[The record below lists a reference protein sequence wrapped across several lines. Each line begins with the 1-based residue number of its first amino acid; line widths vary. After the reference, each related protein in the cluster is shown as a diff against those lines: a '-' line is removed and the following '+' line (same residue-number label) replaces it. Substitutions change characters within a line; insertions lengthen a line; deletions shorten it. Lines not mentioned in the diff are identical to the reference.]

1 MSISQQV
8 FTIGTATETIVQ
20 PSVDAAHVTIQNLQP
35 EYEVG
40 AYSRDGYVFLLS
52 QTFTVTSPGTV
63 TFSLATP
70 PGGVQFDF
78 YSILTTNAQVTA
90 TLIEGGSVVSAGTPI
105 PAYNLNR
112 QVGGSHAAVFDTAT
126 SVSGGTVL
134 ATELVPGENK
144 ASGGID
150 SSKIFTLLGS
160 STYAMRFVNNGNQ
173 STTVG
178 FDLGF
183 SEQFNGAHDVWLGA
197 NGSAY
202 RLSGGETL
210 QLELDAGESVVA
222 TGGGTPVQVAVIRQ
236 D

>member
-1 MSISQQV
+1 MAITQQV
-8 FTIGTATETIVQ
+8 FTLGTVTETIVA
-20 PSVDAAHVTIQNLQP
+20 PSVDAARVTIKNLQP
-35 EYEVG
+35 EYQVG

-52 QTFTVTSPGTV
+52 RTFSVPSPGTV

-78 YSILTTNAQVTA
+78 YSILTTDAQVTA
-90 TLIEGGSVVSAGTPI
+90 TLIEGGTVVSAGTPI

-112 QVGGSHAAVFDTAT
+112 QVEGAHAAVLDTAT
-126 SVSGGTVL
+126 SVTGGTVI

-144 ASGGID
+144 ASGGLD

-183 SEQFNGAHDVWLGA
+183 SEQFNGAHDVWLGLPDGA
-197 NGSAY
+197 MLLKGS
-202 RLSGGETL
+202 EEV
-210 QLELDAGESVVA
+210 QLALDAGESVVA
-222 TGGGTPVQVAVIRQ
+222 TGGGTPVKVAVIRQ

>member
-1 MSISQQV
+1 MAITQAV
-8 FTIGTATETIVQ
+8 YTLGTSTVQIVA
-20 PSVDAAHVTIQNLQP
+20 PSVDAAKVTIKNLQP

-52 QTFTVTSPGTV
+52 QTFSVPSPGTV
-63 TFSLATP
+63 SFSLATP

-78 YSILTTNAQVTA
+78 YSILTTDAQVTA
-90 TLIEGGSVVSAGTPI
+90 TLVEGGSVVSAGTPI

-112 QVGGSHAAVFDTAT
+112 QVGGTHAAVFDTAT
-126 SVSGGTVL
+126 SVSGGTVI

-144 ASGGID
+144 ASGGLD

-173 STTVG
+173 STTVA

-197 NGSAY
+197 NGSAM
-202 RLSGGETL
+202 RLSGGDEV
-210 QLELDAGESVVA
+210 QLFLDAGEGVVA

>member
-8 FTIGTATETIVQ
+8 FTLGTATETIVQ
-20 PSVDAAHVTIQNLQP
+20 PSVDAAKVTIKNLQP

-52 QTFTVTSPGTV
+52 QTFSVPSPGTV
-63 TFSLATP
+63 TFSMATP

-78 YSILTTNAQVTA
+78 YTIATTDAQVTA
-90 TLIEGGSVVSAGTPI
+90 TLIEGATVVSAGTPI

-112 QVGGSHAAVFDTAT
+112 QIGGTAAAVLDAAT
-126 SVSGGTVL
+126 SVTGGTVI
-134 ATELVPGENK
+134 ATELVPGQNK
-144 ASGGID
+144 AAGGLD

-160 STYAMRFVNNGNQ
+160 HTYAMRFVNNGNQ
-173 STTVG
+173 STTVA

-183 SEQFNGAHDVWLGA
+183 SEQFNGGHDVWLGLA
-197 NGSAY
+197 DESM
-202 RLSGGETL
+202 RLSGGGEV
-210 QLELDAGESVVA
+210 QLFLDAGEPIVA
-222 TGGGTPVQVAVIRQ
+222 TGGGTPVKVAVIRQ

>member
-1 MSISQQV
+1 VSISQQV
-8 FTIGTATETIVQ
+8 FTLGTTTQTIVQ

-35 EYEVG
+35 QYEIG
-40 AYSRDGYVFLLS
+40 AYSRDGYVFLMS
-52 QTFTVTSPGTV
+52 KTFTVASPGTV
-63 TFSLATP
+63 TFSMATP
-70 PGGVQFDF
+70 PGGAQFDF
-78 YSILTTNAQVTA
+78 YTIATTDAQVTA

-112 QVGGSHAAVFDTAT
+112 QVGGAHASVFDTAT
-126 SVSGGTVL
+126 SVTGGTVI
-134 ATELVPGENK
+134 ATELIPGQNK
-144 ASGGID
+144 SSGGVD

-173 STTVG
+173 STTVA

-183 SEQFNGAHDVWLGA
+183 SEQFNGGHDVWLGA

-202 RLSGGETL
+202 RLTGGDTL

>member
-1 MSISQQV
+1 VAITQQV
-8 FTIGTATETIVQ
+8 FTLGTATETIVQ
-20 PSVDAAHVTIQNLQP
+20 PSVDAAKVTIKNLQP
-35 EYEVG
+35 EYQVG

-52 QTFTVTSPGTV
+52 KTFTVASPGTV
-63 TFSLATP
+63 TFSMATP

-78 YSILTTNAQVTA
+78 YSILTTDAQVTA
-90 TLIEGGSVVSAGTPI
+90 TLIEGGSVVSSGTPI

-112 QVGGSHAAVFDTAT
+112 QVGGTHATVFDTAT
-126 SVSGGTVL
+126 SVTGGSVV
-134 ATELVPGENK
+134 ATELIPGQNK
-144 ASGGID
+144 AAGGLD

-160 STYAMRFVNNGNQ
+160 STYAFRFVNNGNQ
-173 STTVG
+173 STTIG

-197 NGSAY
+197 NGSAM
-202 RLSGGETL
+202 RLTGGEEI
-210 QLELDAGESVVA
+210 QLFLDAGEGVVA

>member
-1 MSISQQV
+1 MAITQQV
-8 FTIGTATETIVQ
+8 FTLGTVTETIVA
-20 PSVDAAHVTIQNLQP
+20 PSVDAARVTIKNLQP
-35 EYEVG
+35 EYEIG

-52 QTFTVTSPGTV
+52 QTFAVPSPGTV
-63 TFSLATP
+63 TFSMVTP

-78 YSILTTNAQVTA
+78 YSILTTDAQVTA
-90 TLIEGGSVVSAGTPI
+90 TLIEGGTVVSAGTPI

-112 QVGGSHAAVFDTAT
+112 QVGGTYATVFDTAT
-126 SVSGGTVL
+126 SVTGGTVI

-144 ASGGID
+144 ASGGVD
-150 SSKIFTLLGS
+150 SSKIFSLLGS

-183 SEQFNGAHDVWLGA
+183 SEQFNGAHDVWLGLPDGA
-197 NGSAY
+197 MLLNGS
-202 RLSGGETL
+202 EEV
-210 QLELDAGESVVA
+210 QLALDAGESVVA
-222 TGGGTPVQVAVIRQ
+222 TGGGTPVKVAVIRQ

>member
-1 MSISQQV
+1 MAITQTV
-8 FTIGTATETIVQ
+8 YTLGTSTVEIVA
-20 PSVDAAHVTIQNLQP
+20 PSVDTAKVTIKNLQP

-52 QTFTVTSPGTV
+52 RVFSVPSPGTV
-63 TFSLATP
+63 DFSMTTP

-78 YSILTTNAQVTA
+78 YSILTTDAQVTA
-90 TLIEGGSVVSAGTPI
+90 SLIEGGTVVSSGTPI

-112 QVGGSHAAVFDTAT
+112 QVGGTHATVFDVAT
-126 SVSGGTVL
+126 SVTGGTVI

-144 ASGGID
+144 ASGGVD
-150 SSKIFTLLGS
+150 SSKIFSLVGS
-160 STYAMRFVNNGNQ
+160 STYAFRFVNNGNQ
-173 STTVG
+173 STTVA

-183 SEQFNGAHDVWLGA
+183 SEQFNGAHDIWLGA
-197 NGSAY
+197 NGSAM
-202 RLSGGETL
+202 RLSGSDEVQLFLDSGE
-210 QLELDAGESVVA
+210 AVVA

>member
-1 MSISQQV
+1 VAITQTV
-8 FTIGTATETIVQ
+8 YTLGTSTVEIVA
-20 PSVDAAHVTIQNLQP
+20 PSVDTAKVTIKNLQP

-70 PGGVQFDF
+70 AGGVQFDF
-78 YSILTTNAQVTA
+78 YSILTTDAQVTA

-112 QVGGSHAAVFDTAT
+112 QVGGTHATVFDTAT
-126 SVSGGTVL
+126 SVTGGTVI
-134 ATELVPGENK
+134 ATELMPGQNK

-173 STTVG
+173 STTVA

-183 SEQFNGAHDVWLGA
+183 SEQFNGGHDIWLGA
-197 NGSAY
+197 NGSAM
-202 RLSGGETL
+202 RLSGGDEV
-210 QLELDAGESVVA
+210 QLFLDSGEAVVA